1 MYKGDISNI
10 RKGVL
15 ISMETGTTFAY
26 SLNNLQARGIL
37 FVNPGIEVYENDS
50 WRTFKRKWFSC

>member
-37 FVNPGIEVYENDS
+37 FVNPGIEVMKE
-50 WRTFKRKWFSC
+50 W